1 MPRVQPQHV
10 TPSSDGSKQTTYPRS
25 VLHILNPVIT
35 LMRICGV
42 CTGQRVTV
50 EDIGCSDYRFRL
62 LHKDGWFHTLYC
74 VFLNSYLWIYTGIL
88 AYRLALLVTM
98 SSAWIIVFQL
108 LVLNITTSSFCTWA
122 SLNYRNG
129 MHQSWVKD
137 FYLYEQCY
145 GVHEK
150 MEDMV
155 KKSRILVA
163 CFMSTGISMPLSL
176 FTYALVIPEVGD
188 MLCVVDR
195 SWAWWNYLITII
207 NYIIL
212 FTSASCSV
220 IQSVIGSYPLCS
232 ELDVINT
239 IMERYVT
246 EYIKHQE
253 SHTFRSKSV
262 SECHNEKNEQ
272 LRIIIG
278 RHKHICRLISGFGDS
293 IAYMQFTGLFMSLP
307 LSCFS
312 LYVIMTRIESQSN
325 VILCVSLLVLCSLIC
340 IVVSIVGVR
349 VNVKAH
355 AALKHMLQI
364 PTVHLNETTM
374 RAVNQFTSLLTGT
387 TIGYNVYG
395 LFTIS
400 PPTVLSIVGTLVTY
414 VVVVLQFR
422 PPDSQTSLM
431 SLCQDL
437 MANVTLLLEDMRN
450 ASSCS

>member
-1 MPRVQPQHV
+1 MSRVQPQHE
-10 TPSSDGSKQTTYPRS
+10 TPSSDGSKETTNPRS
-25 VLHILNPVIT
+25 VLHLLNSVIT
-35 LMRICGV
+35 LMRVCGV
-42 CTGQRVTV
+42 CIGQRVTV
-50 EDIGCSDYRFRL
+50 ENIGCSDDRFRL

-74 VFLNSYLWIYTGIL
+74 VFLNCYLWLYTGTL
-88 AYRLALLVTM
+88 VYRLALLVTM
-98 SSAWIIVFQL
+98 SSEWIIVFQL
-108 LVLNITTSSFCTWA
+108 LVLNITASSVCTW
-122 SLNYRNG
+122 SLLNFRDGSY
-129 MHQSWVKD
+129 QSWVKD

-145 GVHEK
+145 GVHEN

-155 KKSRILVA
+155 KKSRIIVG
-163 CFMSTGISMPLSL
+163 FVMSTGILVVLVL
-176 FTYALVIPEVGD
+176 FTYALIIPEVGI

-195 SWAWWNYLITII
+195 SWGWWNYLTTVI
-207 NYIIL
+207 NYLIL
-212 FTSASCSV
+212 FIIVSSLGTRSG
-220 IQSVIGSYPLCS
+220 IGSYPLCS

-239 IMERYVT
+239 IMERCVE

-253 SHTFRSKSV
+253 SHIFQSKCV
-262 SECHNEKNEQ
+262 SGCHNEKNEQ
-272 LRIIIG
+272 MRIIIG
-278 RHKHICRLISGFGDS
+278 RHKRICRLISAFGDS
-293 IAYMQFTGLFMSLP
+293 IAYMQFAGFFMSLP

-312 LYVIMTRIESQSN
+312 LYVIMTRMESQTN
-325 VILCVSLLVLCSLIC
+325 VILCACILVFCSWGC
-340 IVVSIVGVR
+340 IVMSIVGVR

-364 PTVHLNETTM
+364 PTVHLNETTI
-374 RAVNQFTSLLTGT
+374 RAVNQFTSLLSGT

-422 PPDSQTSLM
+422 PPDSQTSLS

-437 MANVTLLLEDMRN
+437 MANVTRLLEDMHN